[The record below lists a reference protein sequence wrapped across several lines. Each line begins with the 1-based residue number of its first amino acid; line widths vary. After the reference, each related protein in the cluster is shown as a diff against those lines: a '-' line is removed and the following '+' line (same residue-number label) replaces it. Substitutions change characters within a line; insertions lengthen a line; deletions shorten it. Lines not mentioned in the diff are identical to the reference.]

1 MIRSFLLS
9 AVLLASVSHADAQTR
24 RDTLTGDQVLE
35 RSRSAYAGL
44 TSYAGEAAVLSEIGI
59 GDTVV
64 THATTAEMRFV
75 RPGRF
80 RLTGRAIDGT
90 AYLVA
95 SDGARTRTALV
106 PTDPKRR
113 EGVLG
118 MSRLLG
124 LEPVG
129 ADTLAS
135 DTLSTEMGLAMVM
148 GIGNRAP
155 YYLSSL
161 LGLMEGSPIAHRT
174 PALLAGRETIAGV
187 ETYRVVVRG
196 RDNTVTYWVDTA
208 SHLLRQLQDEQTG
221 PQLAATFGLA
231 GEKMAEQDTS
241 TNALVIATSALVTG
255 VLRVMPRPQGVSFL
269 VRFSNLRVNAPLDPA
284 LFALPPRRAGS
295 GPPE

>member
-1 MIRSFLLS
+1 MIRSLLLS
-9 AVLLASVSHADAQTR
+9 AALLASVSHADAQAR

-59 GDTVV
+59 GVTVM

-80 RLTGRAIDGT
+80 RLSGRAIEGT

-95 SDGARTRTALV
+95 SDGARTRTVLV
-106 PTDPKRR
+106 PTDPKRHQAM
-113 EGVLG
+113 LG
-118 MSRLLG
+118 MSGLLG
-124 LEPVG
+124 LQPAG
-129 ADTLAS
+129 GDTLAS
-135 DTLSTEMGLAMVM
+135 DTLSTEVGLAMVA

-155 YYLSSL
+155 YYLSAL
-161 LGLMEGSPIAHRT
+161 LGLLEGSPVVHRT
-174 PALLAGRETIAGV
+174 PAVLAGRETVAGV

-221 PQLAATFGLA
+221 PQLAATFGQA

-241 TNALVIATSALVTG
+241 TNALVAATSALVTG
-255 VLRVMPRPQGVSFL
+255 ALRAMPRPGGSSYL
-269 VRFSNLRVNAPLDPA
+269 VRFSNLRVNALLDPA

-295 GPPE
+295 RSPE

>member
-9 AVLLASVSHADAQTR
+9 AALLACVPHADAQAR
-24 RDTLTGDQVLE
+24 RDTLTGDRVLE

-59 GDTVV
+59 GDTVM
-64 THATTAEMRFV
+64 THAATAQMRFE

-90 AYLVA
+90 AYLVM

-113 EGVLG
+113 EGMVG
-118 MSRLLG
+118 MGRLIG
-124 LEPVG
+124 LEPVAG
-129 ADTLAS
+129 DTLAS
-135 DTLSTEMGLAMVM
+135 DTLSTEMGLAIVM

-155 YYLSSL
+155 YYLASL
-161 LGLMEGSPIAHRT
+161 LGLMEGSPIVHRT
-174 PALLAGRETIAGV
+174 PAVLVGREMVAGV

-208 SHLLRQLQDEQTG
+208 SHLLRQFQDEQTG
-221 PQLAATFGLA
+221 PQLAATFGQA
-231 GEKMAEQDTS
+231 GEEMAEQDTS
-241 TNALVIATSALVTG
+241 TSALVAATSALVTG
-255 VLRVMPRPQGVSFL
+255 ALRAMPRPQGVSFL

-284 LFALPPRRAGS
+284 LFALPPRRADS
-295 GPPE
+295 RPPE